1 MIGLDE
7 SKREDDHLPFPW
19 NMRQAV
25 RQLWPSSTARGSKV
39 ERNCAGFTPLYL
51 PRYFTWHLSTQKTT
65 PWLERWTKRLTATS
79 GTLVMT
85 TTLSAR
91 PKTNTI
97 TLALSSQKAKAPGLN
112 LAEFGAQPKAL
123 GSRPKAPPTAPSVQP
138 VQPVQP
144 VAPGPRP
151 KLKQYR
157 RWFRWREK
165 SVEIAAMIW
174 ADLQVELEEEVS
186 LSSVMQRI
194 QERFC
199 EALGKDAVIHIESED
214 CESDLSKRVF
224 VCLRCNAEDCT
235 AQWDNWRPM
244 QLEGAKII
252 WKDTIDAGSSRLP
265 SRLRPCWN
273 PKNLQI
279 DAMTLHFPAR
289 WIMSNQSST
298 KANKCPEGSH
308 WHEFARIFGEVN
320 EVYLVHASQSEVA
333 YLVVHYLDE
342 KGPQTAYQKLSG
354 RCLYNPMG
362 PSVPSTT
369 DLVAIR
375 ASYGTFSKLMSQALR
390 EVHQHLVLWTS
401 HALPLSPPIQ
411 SPPRGLVLGPVFELC
426 PLKGTKDQLT
436 GRWTLQCPAAAE
448 RLRIAPWGPKK
459 LVIGKYR
466 SCNLCITYEK
476 AGVSAKHAVLWLET
490 HDGTGLFIS
499 DTSKNG
505 TWVNEK
511 RLSKETSEELKDG
524 DILRIADLPQY
535 LVRRFPSLDICQNE
549 GRRLTEI
556 PAFRVPP
563 CPSFIRVKPDRDRAP
578 PTHTTNP
585 WSGEIPRI
593 PEEPTEEME
602 ETRSNSSKRRRL
614 WNLEKKKRRGA
625 WTSEMNLHPKKIWVG
640 CFFFNEHLLPNLER
654 RRCRGQGKG
663 LGRHFWG
670 DFGQMDFPVFWL
682 RDFSDRSKT
691 WFRCD
696 VKIWCAL
703 CNQILFDDRRDA
715 YESWISTPKL
725 VM

>member
-1 MIGLDE
+1 MNLFCEETVLSQRFKDLA
-7 SKREDDHLPFPW
+7 SVLP
-19 NMRQAV
+19 
-25 RQLWPSSTARGSKV
+25 
-39 ERNCAGFTPLYL
+39 
-51 PRYFTWHLSTQKTT
+51 LSCPNKKHNTLTVNNLT
-65 PWLERWTKRLTATS
+65 DTKYP
-79 GTLVMT
+79 VMT

-91 PKTNTI
+91 PKTHTI
-97 TLALSSQKAKAPGLN
+97 TLALSSQKPKAPGVN

-123 GSRPKAPPTAPSVQP
+123 GSRPKAPPAT
-138 VQPVQP
+138 PVQP
-144 VAPGPRP
+144 VAPERP
-151 KLKQYR
+151 KLKQHR

-174 ADLQVELEEEVS
+174 ADLQVELEEVGTI
-186 LSSVMQRI
+186 SSVMQQI

-199 EALGKDAVIHIESED
+199 EALGKDAVIHIELEES
-214 CESDLSKRVF
+214 SDLSKRVF

-235 AQWDNWRPM
+235 AQWESWRPM

-252 WKDTIDAGSSRLP
+252 WKDTIDAGSSRLT

-273 PKNLQI
+273 PNNLKI
-279 DAMTLHFPAR
+279 DGMTLQLPAR

-308 WHEFARIFGEVN
+308 WHEYARIFGEVN

-342 KGPQTAYQKLSG
+342 KGPQTAYQKLTG
-354 RCLYNPMG
+354 RCLYNPMT
-362 PSVPSTT
+362 STT
-369 DLVAIR
+369 SDLVVIR
-375 ASYGTFSKLMSQALR
+375 ASYGAFAKLMGQALR
-390 EVHQHLVLWTS
+390 EVHQHFVVWTS

-426 PLKGTKDQLT
+426 PLKGTKDQQT
-436 GRWTLQCPAAAE
+436 GHWTLKCPTIQE

-466 SCNLCITYEK
+466 NCNLCITYEN
-476 AGVSAKHAVLWLET
+476 AGVSANHAVLWLET

-524 DILRIADLPQY
+524 DVLRIADVPQY

-549 GRRLTEI
+549 ARRLMET

-563 CPSFIRVKPDRDRAP
+563 CPSFIRVKPLKPDRTSP
-578 PTHTTNP
+578 SYTTNP

-602 ETRSNSSKRRRL
+602 ETRSNSKRRR
-614 WNLEKKKRRGA
+614 
-625 WTSEMNLHPKKIWVG
+625 SM
-640 CFFFNEHLLPNLER
+640 
-654 RRCRGQGKG
+654 
-663 LGRHFWG
+663 
-670 DFGQMDFPVFWL
+670 
-682 RDFSDRSKT
+682 
-691 WFRCD
+691 
-696 VKIWCAL
+696 
-703 CNQILFDDRRDA
+703 
-715 YESWISTPKL
+715 
-725 VM
+725 

>member
-1 MIGLDE
+1 M
-7 SKREDDHLPFPW
+7 
-19 NMRQAV
+19 
-25 RQLWPSSTARGSKV
+25 
-39 ERNCAGFTPLYL
+39 
-51 PRYFTWHLSTQKTT
+51 
-65 PWLERWTKRLTATS
+65 TATRN
-79 GTLVMT
+79 LVMT

-91 PKTNTI
+91 PKNHTI
-97 TLALSSQKAKAPGLN
+97 TLALSSQKPKAPGVN

-123 GSRPKAPPTAPSVQP
+123 GSRPKAPPTAP

-144 VAPGPRP
+144 VAPERP

-214 CESDLSKRVF
+214 CETDLSKRVF

-235 AQWDNWRPM
+235 KQWDNWRPM

-252 WKDTIDAGSSRLP
+252 WKDTIDAGSSRLT

-273 PKNLQI
+273 PKNLKI
-279 DAMTLHFPAR
+279 DGMTLQFPAR
-289 WIMSNQSST
+289 WIMSGHQSST

-308 WHEFARIFGEVN
+308 WHEYARIFGEVN

-354 RCLYNPMG
+354 RCLYNPMT
-362 PSVPSTT
+362 SKSSDFV
-369 DLVAIR
+369 VIR
-375 ASYGTFSKLMSQALR
+375 ASYGTFSNLMSQALR
-390 EVHQHLVLWTS
+390 EVHQHFVVWTS

-524 DILRIADLPQY
+524 DILRIADVPQY

-549 GRRLTEI
+549 GRRLTEA

-563 CPSFIRVKPDRDRAP
+563 CPSFIRVKPDRDRTL

-614 WNLEKKKRRGA
+614 
-625 WTSEMNLHPKKIWVG
+625 
-640 CFFFNEHLLPNLER
+640 
-654 RRCRGQGKG
+654 
-663 LGRHFWG
+663 
-670 DFGQMDFPVFWL
+670 
-682 RDFSDRSKT
+682 
-691 WFRCD
+691 
-696 VKIWCAL
+696 
-703 CNQILFDDRRDA
+703 
-715 YESWISTPKL
+715 
-725 VM
+725 